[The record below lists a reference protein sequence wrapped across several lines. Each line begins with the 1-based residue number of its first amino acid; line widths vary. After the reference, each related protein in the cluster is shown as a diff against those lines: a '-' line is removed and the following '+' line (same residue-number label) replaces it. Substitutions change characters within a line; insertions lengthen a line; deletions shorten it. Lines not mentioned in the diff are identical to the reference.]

1 MQNVHVYDI
10 ASSTWF
16 TQATTAE
23 SDTFPAD
30 RIEACAVVATAPDK
44 SSYNIYV
51 HGGYTGP
58 ANNRTVSGGLWI
70 LTLPTFHWI
79 RSPVGLAST
88 KAEHTCAKIQD
99 KFMVVHRGVGV
110 LGDSNCDEHAGLTIV
125 DLESLEWVTK
135 IVVSGG
141 DVVYRVPQLV
151 SKVIGGK

>member
-1 MQNVHVYDI
+1 MRNVHVYDI

-23 SDTFPAD
+23 SDTFPGD

-44 SSYNIYV
+44 SSYNIYL

-58 ANNRTVSGGLWI
+58 TNNQTVSGGLWI

-79 RSPVGLAST
+79 RSPVGKENT
-88 KAEHTCAKIQD
+88 KAEHTCAKIHD

-110 LGDSNCDEHAGLTIV
+110 LGDSNCDEQAGLKIV
-125 DLESLEWVTK
+125 DLVSLEWVTK
-135 IVVSGG
+135 MDVSGG
-141 DVVYRVPQLV
+141 DVVYQVPQLV
-151 SKVIGGK
+151 SKAIGGK